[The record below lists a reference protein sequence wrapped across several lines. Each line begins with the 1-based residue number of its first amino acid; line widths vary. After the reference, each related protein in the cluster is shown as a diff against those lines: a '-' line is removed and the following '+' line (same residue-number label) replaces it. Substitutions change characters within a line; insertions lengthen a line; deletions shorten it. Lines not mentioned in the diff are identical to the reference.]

1 MPTSP
6 NSGEGLFIPAEGAR
20 RGGVYL
26 LVTLACVL
34 ALVVLEA
41 LTLFVV
47 LVQISGEDIESMAWA
62 GVSGYLGPPLF
73 FAGVFLLPMAV
84 MMRRLPSMRIDAT
97 GVTKVGRTR
106 SRTIGWADI
115 DQVRFNSRRSY
126 LLLVLKPGVNP
137 GKPNDGGGPRAVL
150 HSLGHAVWRRR
161 RPGRAELIIEAVERY
176 APGTYTA
183 EPWPV
188 SNKGR
193 ARGTG
198 APA

>member
-1 MPTSP
+1 MVFL
-6 NSGEGLFIPAEGAR
+6 E
-20 RGGVYL
+20 
-26 LVTLACVL
+26 VL
-34 ALVVLEA
+34 TV
-41 LTLFVV
+41 FVV
-47 LVQISGEDIESMAWA
+47 LVLISGEDIGSMAWP
-62 GVSGYLGPPLF
+62 GVSGYIGLPLL

-84 MMRRLPSMRIDAT
+84 IMRRLPGLRIDAT
-97 GVTKVGRTR
+97 GVTKVGRKR
-106 SRTIGWADI
+106 SHTIGWADI

-137 GKPNDGGGPRAVL
+137 GKPNDGGGPRVVL

-161 RPGRAELIIEAVERY
+161 RPGRAELIVEAVERY

-188 SNKGR
+188 GDKGR